1 MKTQTDTNSQDSM
14 QGAEGCTQRAS
25 HDVCPYGQVS
35 SISCSTRYA
44 KVLYELN
51 ISKEAIQKARD
62 IFTEVPQLHD
72 VFVNPTIR
80 LDQKQKVIDQVF
92 PEEIR
97 NFLKVAC
104 RYQRMDLI
112 DDIFAAYDRYCDEQ
126 EHILNA
132 VLTCVEPPSEVQLK
146 EMKAFLCKRYHA
158 AKANVEI
165 RKDQTLLGGFVLHA
179 GSDEYD
185 WSLKGRLNRL
195 EQKLTW
201 R

>member
-1 MKTQTDTNSQDSM
+1 MKTQTNTNIQY
-14 QGAEGCTQRAS
+14 
-25 HDVCPYGQVS
+25 CPQAAV
-35 SISCSTRYA
+35 RYA

-51 ISKEAIQKARD
+51 LSKEAIQKARD
-62 IFTEVPQLHD
+62 IFTEVPQLSD

-80 LDQKQKVIDQVF
+80 EEQKLKVIDQVF

-97 NFLKVAC
+97 NFLKVMC

-112 DDIFAAYDRYCDEQ
+112 EDIFTSYDRYCDEQ
-126 EHILNA
+126 DRVLNA

-146 EMKAFLCKRYHA
+146 EMRAFLCKKYNA
-158 AKANVEI
+158 AEANIEI
-165 RKDQTLLGGFVLHA
+165 RTDHTLLGGFLLTA